1 MRHTPSAAR
10 EHTEVALLTQ
20 ELNEAL
26 EQQSVTSEL
35 LGIISSGAA
44 ELEPI
49 FRAILE
55 KLRAS
60 MMTRWGPS
68 IDGMLNIAINPPS
81 NLCLCQG
88 RAIRKSCAN
97 GAEVESWG
105 PSTATKRGPAGHV
118 PDRVRVL

>member
-10 EHTEVALLTQ
+10 EHTEVARLTQ

-35 LGIISSGAA
+35 LGIISSGVA

-49 FRAILE
+49 
-55 KLRAS
+55 RAS

-68 IDGMLNIAINPPS
+68 IDGML
-81 NLCLCQG
+81 
-88 RAIRKSCAN
+88 K
-97 GAEVESWG
+97 
-105 PSTATKRGPAGHV
+105 PSTHPATYAYAKGEQSERAARMEKKW
-118 PDRVRVL
+118 RVGDLQPLQGADPRATSQIGFVLYDETG